1 MASKMLTVPYAILD
15 DKRGLPFTTDLEL
28 ASLFILSE
36 ARREQNPS
44 SAIARIYYPLHMHR
58 WDNGVLLIDLLNMN
72 HASIRYNVIPDV
84 ERFERA
90 LNASSDEPD
99 AFRKTLKKEGGSF
112 KEFSGRKTV
121 KIDGLIVQPNKSEEL
136 KGFVKDASIFEPKDE
151 PIIFSPVLKN
161 GDIESILNSIRSLRE
176 SVEGDLNLLERAKRS
191 MTEALNIANKVLEE
205 ESQNIQDRS
214 AKVKAQLKKEL
225 DKVKKRHGRDLKNE
239 LNKIRK
245 EYKKKATPLRKE
257 RTSLGR
263 KLARRRKKLE
273 LLKTNKDSADAD
285 KTSKE
290 IKDLESKF
298 NEVDNSVH
306 GLETWRDSEV
316 KKAQEQ
322 YRAAIEPAEKKIKE
336 EEARNWEEIKK
347 KRAEISEQEK
357 AVKEVAS
364 RINRLISSKKN
375 RRRSLSKLCFD
386 IEAETTDL
394 FVPFY
399 IFQYGERFEFHPP
412 VVACSARGFVSRFK
426 RMLADN
432 LQRKMTQ
439 LIKPRADFIEK
450 YLAKAV
456 KALGKKSNLKAE
468 YQRASDKLNLLRRR
482 EAVDQIII
490 GLLKIQQEGWIS
502 ESEYIRLQGVLI
514 QNLKLIS

>member
-15 DKRGLPFTTDLEL
+15 EKRGLPFTTDLEL
-28 ASLFILSE
+28 ASLFILAE
-36 ARREQNPS
+36 ARREQKPPL
-44 SAIARIYYPLHMHR
+44 AMARIYYPLHMHR

-99 AFRKTLKKEGGSF
+99 AFIKALKKEGDSF

-136 KGFVKDASIFEPKDE
+136 KGFVKDVFIFEPKDE
-151 PIIFSPVLKN
+151 PIVFSPVLKN
-161 GDIESILNSIRSLRE
+161 EDIESILDSIRSLRE

-191 MTEALNIANKVLEE
+191 MTNALNIANKVLEE
-205 ESQNIQDRS
+205 EIQNIQDRS
-214 AKVKAQLKKEL
+214 AKVKAQLRKEL

-245 EYKKKATPLRKE
+245 EYKKEATPHRKE

-273 LLKTNKDSADAD
+273 TLKTEKDSADVNQV
-285 KTSKE
+285 SNE

-298 NEVDNSVH
+298 DKVNNSVRK
-306 GLETWRDSEV
+306 LEAWRDAEV

-322 YRAAIEPAEKKIKE
+322 YRAAVESEEKKIKE
-336 EEARNWEEIKK
+336 EEARSREEVQKK
-347 KRAEISEQEK
+347 KAEISEQEK
-357 AVKEVAS
+357 AVRGVTS

-375 RRRSLSKLCFD
+375 KRRSLSKLCFD

-412 VVACSARGFVSRFK
+412 VVARSAKGFVSRFK

-439 LIKPRADFIEK
+439 LIKPRADFMEK

-468 YQRASDKLNLLRRR
+468 YQRVGDKLNLLRRR

-490 GLLKIQQEGWIS
+490 GLLKIQREGWIS
-502 ESEYIRLQGVLI
+502 ESEYIRLQEVLI
-514 QNLKLIS
+514 QNLKLI